1 MKWVGFGL
9 LILLGVVVL
18 RSIPV
23 NRTSSPTVIQYVDDR
38 GNPISKERAE
48 AWLKARDEGR
58 AKWDKVVEEA
68 RGSDSSKTPG
78 EIYRDG
84 MYGAQMIRCA
94 NMNDLELQ
102 MNEGLCREAMRR
114 VDQATGR

>member
-1 MKWVGFGL
+1 MKWIGFGL
-9 LILLGVVVL
+9 LILLGVVIL

-23 NRTSSPTVIQYVDDR
+23 NPTSSPAVIQYVDDR

-58 AKWDKVVEEA
+58 AKWDRATAAA
-68 RGSDSSKTPG
+68 RSLDTSKTSG

-84 MYGAQMIRCA
+84 MYGAQLIRCA
-94 NMNDLELQ
+94 NMNDIELQ